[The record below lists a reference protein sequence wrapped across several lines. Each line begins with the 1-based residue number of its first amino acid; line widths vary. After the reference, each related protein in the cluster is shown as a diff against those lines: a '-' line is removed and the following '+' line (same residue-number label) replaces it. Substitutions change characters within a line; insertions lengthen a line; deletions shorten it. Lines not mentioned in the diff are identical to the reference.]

1 VLFYPSFEQTKT
13 QNPMR
18 TFLFSLCAAL
28 LSTGLT
34 AQNFNG
40 KAVYHSAVS
49 LDISLD
55 STSANQDQQ
64 DQMQKM
70 LREAMQ
76 KDQELLFDKYSS
88 VYREQE
94 SLEKEGA
101 GVGFKMF
108 ASIMGSGGT
117 HYKNTKTMESL
128 RASEFFG
135 KQFLIEDTL
144 ETPEWKLEK
153 DSKQIGKYTCY
164 KATCTKKTLEK
175 SFSSI
180 NGKDE
185 ISEDT
190 VEITI
195 TAWYT
200 PQIPISTGPDVYFGL
215 PGLILEVNDGTTQML
230 CTKLILNPKEPVVIE
245 KPTTGERVSEKEY
258 EEIVAKKL
266 EQMQKMYGGERQK
279 RGGGGGNI
287 QIKVR

>member
-1 VLFYPSFEQTKT
+1 MQK
-13 QNPMR
+13 R
-18 TFLFSLCAAL
+18 IFLFVAL
-28 LSTGLT
+28 ILSVGLFG
-34 AQNFNG
+34 QNFSG
-40 KAVYHSAVS
+40 KAVYHSAVN

-55 STSANQDQQ
+55 SNATNQDQQ
-64 DQMQKM
+64 DQMQEMIRK
-70 LREAMQ
+70 AMQ
-76 KDQELLFDKYSS
+76 KDQELLFDKYTS
-88 VYREQE
+88 VYQEVE

-128 RASEFFG
+128 RSSEFFG
-135 KQFLIEDTL
+135 KPFLIVDTL
-144 ETPEWKLEK
+144 ETPDWKLEK
-153 DSKQIGKYTCY
+153 ESKQIGKYTCY
-164 KATCTKKTLEK
+164 KATYTKQTLEK

-185 ISEDT
+185 LTEDT
-190 VEITI
+190 VMVTI

-230 CTKLILNPKEPVVIE
+230 CTKLILNPKEAVVIK
-245 KPTTGERVSEKEY
+245 KPESGERVTEKEY
-258 EEIVAKKL
+258 EEIVAEKL
-266 EQMQKMYGGERQK
+266 GQMQQMYGGERRK
-279 RGGGGGNI
+279 HGGENRSI